1 MNSLVIL
8 TPELIAERLE
18 RVRRVS
24 ERIVWEG
31 LTRPARHPGKRASL
45 EAIDGLG
52 PYEEG
57 ATRRPTELP
66 ARRE

>member
-1 MNSLVIL
+1 MNSLVVL

-24 ERIVWEG
+24 ERIVWAG
-31 LTRPARHPGKRASL
+31 LTRPARDPAKRASL
-45 EAIDGLG
+45 EAMGGLG

-57 ATRRPTELP
+57 PTPRPTELP
-66 ARRE
+66 ARRR